1 MENENQQINS
11 NEEVKTFTQEDVNRI
26 VSERL
31 AKEKAKYETASKTS
45 FQDKEAELSKR
56 EKDVAL
62 REMRATAKEI
72 LMNKKLPMELLD
84 VVNFNSEEDMNKSI
98 EILNKTYSPRGAV
111 CHYTPEGGETPYSDP
126 IRAAMG
132 LNKKG

>member
-31 AKEKAKYETASKTS
+31 AKEKAKYEAASKTS

-84 VVNFNSEEDMNKSI
+84 VVNFNSEDDMNKSI
-98 EILNKTYSPRGAV
+98 EILNKTYSPRGV
-111 CHYTPEGGETPYSDP
+111 VYHYTPEGGETPYSDP